1 MLQGLSNR
9 IPLRTKYDFMRFR
22 NYTIIA
28 SGIVC
33 LIALILYVTVGLN
46 YGVDFRGGIMV
57 EIRAPQA
64 IEMST
69 LRSTLNRLNLGE
81 VEIQQFGQ
89 PTDAI
94 IRVESQEGDERAQLR
109 AVETIRNT
117 LGPQVDYRRVEF
129 VGPKVGAELVRYGI
143 IATFLTILGIA
154 IYVWFRFDWQ
164 FGVAAIVSI
173 LHDVMATIG
182 LFAVT
187 GMAFDLTSLAAVL
200 TIAGY
205 SINDTVVIFDRVREN
220 LRKYKQMG
228 LIELIN
234 LSVNETLART
244 ILTTAT
250 TFLAVGCLAL
260 FGGPVIRGFS
270 LAMLFGLIVGT
281 YSTVY
286 IAAPLVI
293 YTGLKRVGR
302 LVGEELP
309 SGLAQEKMP

>member
-1 MLQGLSNR
+1 MKGLASY
-9 IPLRTKYDFMRFR
+9 IPSRTHIDFMRWR
-22 NYTIIA
+22 QITIIA

-33 LIALILYVTVGLN
+33 VAALVLYIVIGLN

-64 IEMST
+64 IDMSAM
-69 LRSTLNRLNLGE
+69 RSTLNRLNLGE

-94 IRVESQEGDERAQLR
+94 IRVESQEGDEKAQLR
-109 AVETIRNT
+109 AVEAVRGA
-117 LGPQVDYRRVEF
+117 LGNQVEYRRVEF
-129 VGPKVGAELVRYGI
+129 VGPKVGAELVEKGV
-143 IATFLTILGIA
+143 IATVLTILGIA
-154 IYVWFRFDWQ
+154 IYVWFRFEWQ
-164 FGVAAIVSI
+164 FGVAAVVSI

-187 GMAFDLTSLAAVL
+187 GMVFDLTSLAAVL

-228 LIELIN
+228 LIDLIN
-234 LSVNETLART
+234 LSVNETLSRT

-250 TFLAVGCLAL
+250 TLLAVLCLAL

-270 LAMLFGLIVGT
+270 LAMLFGLLVGT

-293 YTGLKRVGR
+293 YTGLKRSGR
-302 LVGEELP
+302 LVGEDSGPARAAERLP
-309 SGLAQEKMP
+309 